1 MTGELALE
9 IADHALAT
17 VIKISRRNFKRTP
30 WTEDEK
36 ADARQEAA
44 LHIVQANARSP
55 GQASYGYLYRA
66 AQLAIYMWLR
76 RICRQKS
83 WFFQTDNA
91 DAFASS
97 SVYPTVLERLLESVG
112 GLEKLLRE
120 QRIKASVLTER
131 HVQTDL
137 AYLRLLLAGYDYSEI
152 AFRMAMTRKA
162 VWMVHDTLLG
172 RLQRIAAGEKP
183 PAERA
188 WSVSEASL
196 KALRRCS
203 SDPEILRRRSESIR
217 QAKSGCVRDAKGKF
231 SG

>member
-9 IADHALAT
+9 IADHALST
-17 VIKISRRNFKRTP
+17 VIKITRRNFKRTP

-44 LHIVQANARSP
+44 LHILQANARSSA
-55 GQASYGYLYRA
+55 QASYGYLYRA

-76 RICRQKS
+76 RICRQRRV
-83 WFFQTDNA
+83 FHTDNV

-97 SVYPTVLERLLESVG
+97 AVYPTVLERLLESVG

-137 AYLRLLLAGYDYSEI
+137 AYLRLLLAGYD
-152 AFRMAMTRKA
+152 
-162 VWMVHDTLLG
+162 
-172 RLQRIAAGEKP
+172 
-183 PAERA
+183 
-188 WSVSEASL
+188 
-196 KALRRCS
+196 
-203 SDPEILRRRSESIR
+203 
-217 QAKSGCVRDAKGKF
+217 
-231 SG
+231 